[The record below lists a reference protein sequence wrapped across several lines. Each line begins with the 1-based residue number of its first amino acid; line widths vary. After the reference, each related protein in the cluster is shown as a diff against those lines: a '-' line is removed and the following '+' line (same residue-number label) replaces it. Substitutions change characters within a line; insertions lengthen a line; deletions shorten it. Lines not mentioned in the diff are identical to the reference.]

1 MRNQPVQ
8 SPPVVEKRRSSAP
21 FWLSL
26 LSLLLAT
33 TALVVSGVT
42 LRRMTAME
50 DNVNS
55 LREEVNRLSLAPAP
69 APVAT
74 PSPTTVPS
82 PPVVIVSPT
91 TNPTISP
98 SPSSAETDSNLL
110 NSTFVPGQ
118 FVSPAFGTNAEIELL
133 SAQRVTNPDNG
144 GRNVVNV
151 QFRIRRLAEKL
162 PSGQTTLTP
171 SQATARNPANSETYK
186 IVNSDRATPP
196 VSLSSISRN
205 ASADAY
211 VWLQVPPEVK
221 SLDIYLP
228 NTQVFRSVPIADS
241 TSTGP

>member
-33 TALVVSGVT
+33 TSLVVSGVT
-42 LRRMTAME
+42 LRRMGAME

-55 LREEVNRLSLAPAP
+55 LREEVNRLSLAP

-98 SPSSAETDSNLL
+98 APSSAETDSNLL

-162 PSGQTTLTP
+162 PSGQTTFNA

-186 IVNSDRATPP
+186 VLNSDRATPP
-196 VSLSSISRN
+196 VSLSSINRN

-228 NTQVFRSVPIADS
+228 NTQVFSNVPIADS
-241 TSTGP
+241 ISTSP